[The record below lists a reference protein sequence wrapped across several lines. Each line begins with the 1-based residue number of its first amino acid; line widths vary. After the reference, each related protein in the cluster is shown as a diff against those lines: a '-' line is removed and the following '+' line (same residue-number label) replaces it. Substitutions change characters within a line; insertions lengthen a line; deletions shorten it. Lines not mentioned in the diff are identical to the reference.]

1 MSSIVIGGNSAL
13 WMEHQFAACGNSC
26 NPSPKQPSIEL
37 TRYLVQSVFDEET
50 SWLFL
55 ESDAECFQLSVK
67 SPSLAFFMCLT
78 TLQKR

>member
-26 NPSPKQPSIEL
+26 RVFGEL
-37 TRYLVQSVFDEET
+37 VFDEET
-50 SWLFL
+50 STLFL

-67 SPSLAFFMCLT
+67 LSSLAFFMCLT